1 MLNIQPFFVGEE
13 DLAEVREWVDSLE
26 SVIKYTDLKHAAF
39 ILKNLVAVLKKYDQS
54 ANIYNTPYVNTLQQA
69 DVFEQNSTAVKASKY
84 IKWNAIAMVAGAAK
98 RQDGLGGHI
107 STYASSSVMYDVGF
121 NYFFKGRDAAHLE
134 DCIFTQGHASPGMY
148 ARALLEDRLTK
159 DQVLNFRQECNGQ
172 GVSSYPHPYLMPNFW
187 QFPTVSMGLGPLSA
201 VYHARFIK
209 YLINRKM
216 LADTNRKV
224 WAFCGDGE
232 MDEPE
237 TLSALSFASYEGLD
251 NLIFVV
257 NCNLQRLDGLVRS
270 AGSIVQEL
278 EARFSAAGWRVIK
291 VLFNS
296 AWDKLFAKDKFGAL
310 QQVFDQCID
319 GQLQRFSNGGGKIL
333 VNELFSKSPLLQEL
347 IKDMTPE
354 EIEELS
360 WGGHDFIKV
369 YSAYAA
375 ALKEQSVPTVIL
387 AQTTKGYG
395 VPTAQGVNTAHNVKK
410 LSNAALIE
418 YAKTNELPLTEEQ
431 VINCEL
437 ITAQMAPEVY
447 EFLVS
452 SRQKLGGFLPKR
464 HVECEKLPV
473 PDLAYFSS
481 MFESSEDRKV
491 SSTMSFVRVLSLLLR
506 FDGLKQHVVPI
517 VADESRTFG
526 MEGLFRQLGI
536 YNRHGQNYEPVDRNQ
551 VMYYKESTS
560 GQLLQEGINEAGA
573 TSSWLAAATSYS
585 HSKIAMVPF
594 YIFYSMFGFQRVADI
609 IWAAADSRA
618 RGFLIGATAGRTS
631 LAGEGLQHTDG
642 HSHIFASVVPNCKS
656 YDPAY
661 SFELAVIIQHGLKRM
676 VEEQQDEFYY
686 ITVGNDNINHLAMP
700 QGEDIAS
707 GIVKGMYLLKK
718 LGQEKAAIN
727 FLSCGAIL
735 PEVIL
740 AAESIYA
747 YKGISVNIWSVTSF
761 NELARDGA
769 ECLRQKLLMPE
780 RKEHKK
786 AYITTCLAA
795 TDAPVLAVTDYLRS
809 YADQVRSYINNDYV
823 VLGTDGFGRSD
834 TRENMR
840 KFFEIDWQ
848 SVAYTAC
855 VQLFNNQVI
864 SEQELIEARKFYNI
878 DVNKLSPMQC

>member
-54 ANIYNTPYVNTLQQA
+54 VNIYNTPYINTLQQA

-107 STYASSSVMYDVGF
+107 STYASSSVLYDVGF

-347 IKDMTPE
+347 IKDMTSE

-375 ALKEQSVPTVIL
+375 AIKEQSVPTVIL

-418 YAKTNELPLTEEQ
+418 YAKINELPLTEEQ
-431 VINCEL
+431 VVNCEL
-437 ITAQMAPEVY
+437 ITAKMAPEVY

-464 HVECEKLPV
+464 HAECEKLPV

-780 RKEHKK
+780 SKEHKK
-786 AYITTCLAA
+786 AYITSCLAA

-834 TRENMR
+834 TRESMR

>member
-1 MLNIQPFFVGEE
+1 MYNIHPFSAGAE
-13 DLAEVREWVDSLE
+13 DLLEVREWVESLE
-26 SVIKYTDLKHAAF
+26 SVIRYTDLSHAVF
-39 ILKNLVAVLKKYDQS
+39 ILKNLISVLKKYDNS
-54 ANIYNTPYVNTLQQA
+54 VNVYNTPYINTIQKSES
-69 DVFEQNSTAVKASKY
+69 FEQTSVAKKASKY
-84 IKWNAIAMVAGAAK
+84 IKWNAIAMVAGAAQ
-98 RQDGLGGHI
+98 RHDGLGGHI
-107 STYASSSVMYDVGF
+107 STYASSAVLYDVGF
-121 NYFFKGRDAAHLE
+121 NYFFKGRDADHLE
-134 DCIFTQGHASPGMY
+134 DCVFTQGHASPGMY
-148 ARALLEDRLTK
+148 ARALLEGRLSK
-159 DQVLNFRQECNGQ
+159 KQVLNFRQECNQ
-172 GVSSYPHPYLMPNFW
+172 DGVSSYPHPYLMPNFW

-278 EARFSAAGWRVIK
+278 EARFSASGWRVIK

-296 AWDKLFAKDKFGAL
+296 AWDKLFAKDTFGAL
-310 QQVFDQCID
+310 QQVFDKCID

-333 VNELFSKSPLLQEL
+333 LAELFSQSPLLQEL
-347 IKDMTPE
+347 CKDMTE
-354 EIEELS
+354 EELDELS

-369 YSAYAA
+369 FSAYSAAV
-375 ALKEQSVPTVIL
+375 KDQTTPTVIL
-387 AQTTKGYG
+387 AQTTKGFG
-395 VPTAQGVNTAHNVKK
+395 VPTAEGVNTAHNVKK
-410 LSNAALIE
+410 LSAEALIE
-418 YAKTNELPLTEEQ
+418 YAKKNQLPLTQEQ
-431 VINCEL
+431 AANCEF
-437 ITAQMAPEVY
+437 ITAEQDQEVSD
-447 EFLVS
+447 FLIS
-452 SRQKLGGFLPKR
+452 TRKKLGGFLPKR
-464 HVECEKLPV
+464 YTDCKKIPV
-473 PDLAYFSS
+473 PDLDYFSS
-481 MFESSEDRKV
+481 MFTASGDRKV

-506 FDGLKQHVVPI
+506 FEGLKQHVVPI

-642 HSHIFASVVPNCKS
+642 HSHVFASVVPNCKS
-656 YDPAY
+656 YDPSY
-661 SFELAVIIQHGLKRM
+661 SYELATIIQYGLKRM
-676 VEEQQDEFYY
+676 LEEQKDEFYY
-686 ITVGNDNINHLAMP
+686 ITVGNDNIEHLAMP
-700 QGEDIAS
+700 DRENVAE
-707 GIVKGMYLLKK
+707 GIVKGMYLLKQIGK
-718 LGQEKAAIN
+718 GDVVIN
-727 FLSCGAIL
+727 ILSCGAIM
-735 PEVIL
+735 PEVLL
-740 AAESIYA
+740 AAESLYE
-747 YKGISVNIWSVTSF
+747 YKGICTKVWSVTSF

-769 ECLRQKLLMPE
+769 ECLRKKLLVPE
-780 RKEHKK
+780 SESHQEPFV
-786 AYITTCLAA
+786 AECLSDS
-795 TDAPVLAVTDYLRS
+795 TAPVLAVTDYLRS
-809 YADQVRSYINNDYV
+809 YADQIRSYISNDYV

-848 SVAYTAC
+848 SIAYIAC
-855 VQLFNNQVI
+855 VQLFNNK
-864 SEQELIEARKFYNI
+864 SLSKKELVDARKFYNV
-878 DVNKLSPMQC
+878 DVNKLSPMKC